1 MKKLTLV
8 LLISIFSITAKPI
21 SLSDSLRVSLL
32 TVSAGQELYSVFGHT
47 AIRITDLK
55 NGYDIAFNYG
65 TFDFSTPN
73 FYLKFALGGLDYMV
87 SVETYQGFVEF
98 YQEENR
104 TVIEQEL
111 NFNKEQRLKLASL
124 LIYNYLPENRF
135 YRYKF
140 FTDNCSTRIRDIL
153 AKASGDSLL
162 LVRPAIDANVT
173 FHKLYTSRL
182 QTMLWARF
190 GIGLVL
196 GSLTNKQAGYDAL
209 FLPDNLMKAVDI
221 ATIENKPLTLA
232 KKSIFIATP
241 TPKEHIFF
249 TPVVLAIIILVLSIL
264 IQFNH
269 NWIGVYD
276 KAFFAIMGLLGIFIS
291 TLSILSHHA
300 ELHYNFV
307 ILFLL
312 PTNIILSFLSTTSN
326 IRKYYIIIAFLLSLI
341 GFIFLHFI
349 PQTFNFAF
357 LLIAFSV
364 ALRLFFNF
372 APALFNRFQK

>member
-1 MKKLTLV
+1 MKKLALL

-21 SLSDSLRVSLL
+21 ALSDSLRVSLL
-32 TVSAGQELYSVFGHT
+32 TVSAGEELYSVFGHT

-73 FYLKFALGGLDYMV
+73 FYLKFALGGLDYMI
-87 SVETYQGFVEF
+87 SVENYQGFVDF
-98 YQEENR
+98 YKQENR

-111 NFNKEQRLKLASL
+111 NFDKEQRLKLASL
-124 LIYNYLPENRF
+124 LINNYLPENRF

-153 AKASGDSLL
+153 STASGDSLL
-162 LVRPAIDANVT
+162 LVRPEIDANVT
-173 FHKLYTSRL
+173 YHKLYTSRL
-182 QTMLWARF
+182 SSMPWAKF
-190 GIGLVL
+190 GIGFLL
-196 GSLTNKQAGYDAL
+196 GSLTNQESKNNAL

-221 ATIENKPLTLA
+221 ATLNNKPLAVSKRL
-232 KKSIFIATP
+232 IFVATP
-241 TPKEHIFF
+241 PAKEHTLF
-249 TPVVLAIIILVLSIL
+249 TPTVLAIIILSLSVL
-264 IQFNH
+264 IQFKLA
-269 NWIGVYD
+269 WIITYD
-276 KAFFAIMGLLGIFIS
+276 KVFFAIMGFFGIFV
-291 TLSILSHHA
+291 SILSVFSQHA
-300 ELHYNFV
+300 ELHYNYV

-312 PTNIILSFLSTTSN
+312 PTNIILSFLPTTSLV
-326 IRKYYIIIAFLLSLI
+326 RKYYIIIAFILSFI
-341 GFIFLHFI
+341 GLVSLRLI

-372 APALFNRFQK
+372 APALINRFQK